1 MALLQASA
9 LSCLERRYETLKKEK
24 AAKTSA
30 ALFGGELGGGGITP
44 FELSM
49 AIGTNVR
56 VKGAQSVEAVQENR
70 YLAPIANAERK
81 IREREE
87 RHKEQEARRE
97 ARRSRTEAKQR
108 KRQER
113 ASRKI
118 QRAYRCH
125 RFRVQFATFMTQ
137 REAVIMVQCRWRGI
151 LFRRRMREMLIE
163 QIRAACATRLQ
174 AVTRGGLVRL
184 ALRRKRQLQ
193 AAKELRLKQ
202 ELQARDLRKK
212 STAQVHVAYIA
223 RVGMRPSAAQEGE
236 ADEDYQLTEHNYD
249 RIYSAV
255 VIQARVRGWLGRRRA
270 ANEMLSLQQQFE
282 LCLRQVGAATVIQ
295 RAWRNWRR
303 WSAIHG
309 LRSAALPSGYLAAA
323 NRLSQS
329 ASYQS
334 GPHADWE
341 EPVSDPAGR
350 AVAAMGADIP
360 VAEDSELFPLFAA
373 LQPAATV
380 SRQANRQASRK
391 AYRQARQP
399 SLASGVG
406 GRQHRTQ
413 SCVSRRGRRGTDVS
427 DGPDDSPEAAVE
439 RLRRMEAMQ
448 IRLIWLTPD
457 LGPEPGEDGSRRR
470 RSNKKRA
477 GTTVVGH
484 KETEMARH
492 FFRKAQPL
500 VGLRYLQAAMIVH
513 QDALGAA
520 GARGKGVQA
529 AEYAMAVNSA
539 NTACMLSLPPILK
552 FDEAKELTKRAMESL
567 ASHDDTAMLAENLSR
582 AGLRRLEHA
591 ACEHNLALLDLVS
604 SPGRETW
611 QHLEQARADVDS
623 AVQDCP
629 ALRGNMHTVA
639 VHRTYTAMK
648 KVLAAAAGATHAQ
661 HDQPSSGAAA
671 MTNERDNQCGLLES
685 PLEEPLR
692 RPTTSRHNAGSTTS
706 GTGHTRLPSVG
717 VPSQPDMSQVDI
729 RSLAGVL
736 DSSSASQRARLAAGA
751 PYDEVDDHM
760 NEDDDVQH
768 RRRANR
774 RRQKTAPGGRRGG
787 PGVQSG
793 HLVSFADSFVH
804 PSSWGHAH
812 SQLARPVKLR
822 GMTAPNSS
830 DLMDAAAANANAA
843 AAAMAM
849 AALNPA
855 TLHTTVDGRRGLDRR
870 AVAVGMPS
878 VDHSASS
885 VTVGLSSP
893 EMGTARA
900 LGRQRRQPHKR
911 TTAPGSDSLTIG
923 GHSRHYLDQMALVS
937 RRMVA

>member
-1 MALLQASA
+1 MLQASG
-9 LSCLERRYETLKKEK
+9 LNCLERRYETLKKEK

-30 ALFGGELGGGGITP
+30 ALFGGELGGGGVTP

-56 VKGAQSVEAVQENR
+56 VKGAQSAEAVQENR

-97 ARRSRTEAKQR
+97 QRRSRTEAKQR

-113 ASRKI
+113 AARRI
-118 QRAYRCH
+118 QRSYRCH
-125 RFRVQFATFMTQ
+125 RFRVNFAKFMMQ
-137 REAVIMVQCRWRGI
+137 REAVTMVQCRWRGI
-151 LFRRRMREMLIE
+151 LYRRRMREMLIE
-163 QIRAACATRLQ
+163 QIRVACATRLQ

-193 AAKELRLKQ
+193 TAKELRLKQ
-202 ELQARDLRKK
+202 ELQARELRKK

-223 RVGMRPSAAQEGE
+223 RVGMRPSATQEGE

-270 ANEMLSLQQQFE
+270 ADEMLSLQQQFE

-303 WSAIHG
+303 WSAMQG
-309 LRSAALPSGYLAAA
+309 LRSAAVPSGYLAAA

-341 EPVSDPAGR
+341 EPVSDPAGL

-380 SRQANRQASRK
+380 SRQASRHASRK
-391 AYRQARQP
+391 AHRQARQP
-399 SLASGVG
+399 LLASRAG

-413 SCVSRRGRRGTDVS
+413 SRASRRGRRGA
-427 DGPDDSPEAAVE
+427 DGSEVPNDSPQAAVE

-457 LGPEPGEDGSRRR
+457 LGPEPGEVGSRRR
-470 RSNKKRA
+470 RSNKKGA
-477 GTTVVGH
+477 GTAVLGH

-520 GARGKGVQA
+520 GARGHSRVQA

-623 AVQDCP
+623 AVRDCP

-648 KVLAAAAGATHAQ
+648 KVLAAAAGESHAQ
-661 HDQPSSGAAA
+661 HDQSPQGAAA
-671 MTNERDNQCGLLES
+671 MANERDNRSTS

-692 RPTTSRHNAGSTTS
+692 HPTTSQQKVGSTTP
-706 GTGHTRLPSVG
+706 GTGHTRLPLVG
-717 VPSQPDMSQVDI
+717 APSQPDMSQIDM

-736 DSSSASQRARLAAGA
+736 DSSGASQRARMAAGGA
-751 PYDEVDDHM
+751 SDAVDDYM
-760 NEDDDVQH
+760 NVDDDVQH

-774 RRQKTAPGGRRGG
+774 RREKTAPGGRRGG

-793 HLVSFADSFVH
+793 HSVSFADSFVH
-804 PSSWGHAH
+804 PSSWGHGH
-812 SQLARPVKLR
+812 SQLARPVQLR

-855 TLHTTVDGRRGLDRR
+855 PPLDATVDERRGLDRR

-878 VDHSASS
+878 VGRSAST

-900 LGRQRRQPHKR
+900 LGRRRRQPHER
-911 TTAPGSDSLTIG
+911 TTTPGRDSLIIG